1 MKIRLTFLKMKSRIN
16 VIKNLPHFS
25 QICCKTHLHATKD
38 ALFLPP
44 SNSWSRVL
52 FEKLTILHLL
62 KISNSQ
68 WTVNFIT
75 PFTTARHWSLS
86 LSTCPYFTKNL
97 FSHFLLSLSRFSKL
111 SLTFNFF
118 PRTRIIC
125 PMHFPRV
132 REYFTQCYTETGSRL
147 LEAQSLLAPYI
158 QKLSQIILKTP
169 FIAHDKTFR
178 LDDKN
183 QLINT
188 LQGHNYCSFWD
199 LKKNINSLH
208 YVRRT

>member
-1 MKIRLTFLKMKSRIN
+1 MKSRIN

-44 SNSWSRVL
+44 SNFRSRVL
-52 FEKLTILHLL
+52 FEKLTISHLL
-62 KISNSQ
+62 KISNSH
-68 WTVNFIT
+68 WAVNFIT
-75 PFTTARHWSLS
+75 LFTTARHWSLS
-86 LSTCPYFTKNL
+86 LPTCPYFTKNL

-125 PMHFPRV
+125 PMRFPRV
-132 REYFTQCYTETGSRL
+132 REYFTQCYTERGSRL
-147 LEAQSLLAPYI
+147 LEAQENTKPSCQSLLAPYI
-158 QKLSQIILKTP
+158 QKLSQIILKTQ
-169 FIAHDKTFR
+169 FIVHDKTFR

-199 LKKNINSLH
+199 LKKH
-208 YVRRT
+208 K